1 MTVRTWSTPRESLD
15 RLVNCARQDV
25 GSPTWWACLARHLDE
40 LRDELATAD
49 VEGLAA
55 QITTD
60 APHLAASA
68 AQLPPLDRQ
77 VRSELAQLRMLV
89 NSAYGSTTAAP
100 PVRDAVEV
108 VLRRV
113 RTLTRRS
120 DDLLLDAYER
130 DFGGQ

>member
-40 LRDELATAD
+40 LRDELATGD

-68 AQLPPLDRQ
+68 ARLPPLEKQ
-77 VRSELAQLRMLV
+77 VQHELAQLRTLV
-89 NSAYGSTTAAP
+89 ASTCGSMTAAP

-108 VLRRV
+108 ALRHV
-113 RTLTRRS
+113 RTLNRMS

>member
-15 RLVNCARQDV
+15 RLVTCAREEV
-25 GSPTWWACLARHLDE
+25 GSPTWWGLLTRHVDE
-40 LRDELATAD
+40 LRDELAIGD

-68 AQLPPLDRQ
+68 ARLPLLDKQ
-77 VRSELAQLRMLV
+77 VKSELSQLRILV
-89 NSAYGSTTAAP
+89 ADAYGSTTAAA

-108 VLRRV
+108 ALRHV
-113 RTLTRRS
+113 RTLNRTA
-120 DDLLLDAYER
+120 DDLMLDAYER